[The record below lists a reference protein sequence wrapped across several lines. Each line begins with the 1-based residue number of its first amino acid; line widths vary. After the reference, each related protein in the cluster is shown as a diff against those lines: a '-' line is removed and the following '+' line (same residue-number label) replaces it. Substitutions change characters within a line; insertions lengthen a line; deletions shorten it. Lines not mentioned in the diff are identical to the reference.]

1 MAPEGLRLKAA
12 VRLWRK
18 TREIFRA
25 IPLDGANHREKPES
39 GQRGIFCDTDFP
51 HWAKG
56 AICIHFQRGTTM
68 LYIHFQVSVVKSWHV
83 MEVHSQAVYVRAVT
97 TVAISMPETMPRG
110 LKRAAEVSVVKSWHV
125 MEVHSQAVYV
135 RAVTTVAIS
144 MPETMPRGLKRAAEP
159 KRFKMEDGDNKVEV
173 ELGKDKKSYAG
184 IPEADFV
191 DDVEAFM
198 AKPENESVDKVL
210 RKFDENH
217 GKYKFME
224 YNLANKRRRLKAQIP
239 DLERSLEMIEK
250 LQIEKNNSHNLE
262 TQFLLSEQVYA
273 KAIIPPTD
281 KVCLWLGANVMLEYT
296 LDDAQEM
303 LTKNIEAAKRNL
315 GYVEHDLDF
324 VRDQFTTMEVNM
336 ARIYNWE
343 VKRRQAAKPT

>member
-1 MAPEGLRLKAA
+1 
-12 VRLWRK
+12 
-18 TREIFRA
+18 
-25 IPLDGANHREKPES
+25 
-39 GQRGIFCDTDFP
+39 
-51 HWAKG
+51 
-56 AICIHFQRGTTM
+56 
-68 LYIHFQVSVVKSWHV
+68 
-83 MEVHSQAVYVRAVT
+83 
-97 TVAISMPETMPRG
+97 
-110 LKRAAEVSVVKSWHV
+110 
-125 MEVHSQAVYV
+125 
-135 RAVTTVAIS
+135 
-144 MPETMPRGLKRAAEP
+144 
-159 KRFKMEDGDNKVEV
+159 MEDNKIEI
-173 ELGKDKKSYAG
+173 ELNEDRKSYAG

-198 AKPENESVDKVL
+198 AKPETESVDKVL
-210 RKFDENH
+210 RKFDESH

-224 YNLANKRRRLKAQIP
+224 YNLVNKRRRLKAQIP

-273 KAIIPPTD
+273 KAVIPPTD

-296 LDDAQEM
+296 LDDAQDV
-303 LTKNIEAAKRNL
+303 LTKNIEAAKKNL

-324 VRDQFTTMEVNM
+324 VRDQYTTMEVNM

>member
-1 MAPEGLRLKAA
+1 MLLLNYFLFLVPYSFYCTQPLK
-12 VRLWRK
+12 L
-18 TREIFRA
+18 I
-25 IPLDGANHREKPES
+25 LNHS
-39 GQRGIFCDTDFP
+39 YIIQ
-51 HWAKG
+51 
-56 AICIHFQRGTTM
+56 FQ
-68 LYIHFQVSVVKSWHV
+68 
-83 MEVHSQAVYVRAVT
+83 
-97 TVAISMPETMPRG
+97 
-110 LKRAAEVSVVKSWHV
+110 
-125 MEVHSQAVYV
+125 
-135 RAVTTVAIS
+135 
-144 MPETMPRGLKRAAEP
+144 
-159 KRFKMEDGDNKVEV
+159 
-173 ELGKDKKSYAG
+173 
-184 IPEADFV
+184 

-210 RKFDENH
+210 RKFDESH

-224 YNLANKRRRLKAQIP
+224 YNLVNKRRRLKAQIP

-250 LQIEKNNSHNLE
+250 LQIEKNNSHDLE

-296 LDDAQEM
+296 LDDAQEV
-303 LTKNIEAAKRNL
+303 LTKNIEAAKKNL